1 MTENQRIRAEE
12 LTSRILSLIDTSDVD
27 SEFVTRS
34 LFIEIGRQQVA
45 RGNHLNSLLK
55 EIVDGAG

>member
-1 MTENQRIRAEE
+1 MTDAQRMKGRE
-12 LTSRILSLIDTSDVD
+12 LTERILTLIDASDVD
-27 SEFVTRS
+27 SEFVTRR

-55 EIVDGAG
+55 EIVNGEG

>member
-1 MTENQRIRAEE
+1 MKGRE
-12 LTSRILSLIDTSDVD
+12 LTERILTLIDASDVD
-27 SEFVTRS
+27 SEFVTRR

-55 EIVDGAG
+55 EIVNGEG